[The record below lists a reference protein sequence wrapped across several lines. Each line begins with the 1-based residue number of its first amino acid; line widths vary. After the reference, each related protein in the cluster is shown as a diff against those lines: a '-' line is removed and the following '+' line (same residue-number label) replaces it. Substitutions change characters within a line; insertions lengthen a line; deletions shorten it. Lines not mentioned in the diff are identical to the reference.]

1 MGQIIKV
8 YNTKANALIGGG
20 TGMIASATI
29 NSNGGAIQNQTAAIP
44 YYIYN
49 EYFYRI
55 ESNEPVKEFHID
67 WDDGEDNSIEN
78 RNLEIIKLDIPSSF
92 AVTSHIYTEARRFF
106 PLIRVK
112 SIDGFLSKF
121 YTNDSSDNDFSGFA
135 PVQKDSSNSNTVTY
149 TNGENS
155 YSQISLEKTSPSSG
169 SGDLIPHFIPSNLP
183 PIGILKSDRKV
194 IFTGIDNKPIDALTT
209 TNYPL
214 LYGYST
220 STTLGSSALVKL
232 TIQTRIQDK
241 NGVDSTL
248 NNTGAVREYTL
259 LGSDIVDE
267 DADLEDISGSSSEMA
282 TKAVPFGNFDNSS
295 NSTETTIF
303 EFQTG
308 AGGVADI
315 DKNDLIGDYII
326 IYNNS
331 LQYLIW
337 FNVSG
342 SDSQPTAATPIG
354 GGVFQ
359 DTAEVDI
366 SGNISGTGTAIDGN
380 DDIATQM
387 NTVLRARNSSG
398 QIGADFT
405 ITNPVNA
412 NVQFVTTSSGNQ
424 PDGVVS
430 DMTHIVPQAAGEAAE
445 NFGQYVTVQGVD
457 RYTRTDC
464 VNKLLKAELL
474 NVGKLSDTER
484 IYIKVF
490 SAVISDFS
498 GNADVSEDD
507 TVCILSNGNPIV
519 EFNDPHT
526 NVTFDASESFT
537 KASNLSV
544 SNYYFDKDD
553 LKTATIQSQ
562 SPVMNTSD
570 YLQFTATTSPSYTES
585 YTHHN
590 KGHLKDSDSRFL
602 DFYRLNRVQ
611 VADNYTIVTGQD
623 DISNRRSFVEHFDD
637 DQYGSVNSTP
647 AGASRIPTS
656 EETRGYIALS
666 NDDVIKTANWNKL
679 DALYNT
685 NGTIMG
691 GSSTYA
697 LNGNTDATDHTL
709 HPKNFL
715 FLCKTDIFD
724 RVYIRTNNA
733 YSVDIKSA
741 SDSTAVDTDITAYY
755 PTSNGWKPLEI
766 VDNTQRLQTSGNIK
780 FKLPSDWNKIKASD
794 VESGSWS
801 GPVDETTTGTAKSG
815 HDPGSMWDFDAYA
828 IIIAVDAKAVA
839 SNINVTNVWPYSNS
853 HSQLT
858 KIVDAHHI
866 SLNDIAIAQSISYS
880 RNGKFQVMSD
890 RMGKSEIRKIGV
902 AGGTVR
908 FGSVDL
914 GDTDAQGNRKKIKR
928 LQQDS
933 VPVFLDITHQSGEK
947 TRFFGIIT
955 DMSEDF
961 PTGKQFPKYAV
972 TMQVAYV
979 IELDSS
985 SNLLS
990 GKISIGGNL
999 DDSSKYISSA

>member
-8 YNTKANALIGGG
+8 YNTKANALAGGG

-29 NSNGGAIQNQTAAIP
+29 DSNGGAIQNSTAAIP

-92 AVTSHIYTEARRFF
+92 VVTSHIYTEARRFF

-183 PIGILKSDRKV
+183 PVGILKSDRKV
-194 IFTGIDNKPIDALTT
+194 IFTGIDNKHIDALTT

-214 LYGYST
+214 LYAYTDS
-220 STTLGSSALVKL
+220 SQNLGTDSLVKL
-232 TIQTRIQDK
+232 TVQTRIQDK
-241 NGVDSTL
+241 NGVDLST
-248 NNTGAVREYTL
+248 NKTGAVREYIIA
-259 LGSDIVDE
+259 GNKIVTA
-267 DADLEDISGSSSEMA
+267 DADLEDASSSTGEMA
-282 TKAVPFGNFDNSS
+282 TKAVPFGNHDDGAGAN
-295 NSTETTIF
+295 ETTV
-303 EFQTG
+303 FQIKTDSSG
-308 AGGVADI
+308 DSSGGDAADI
-315 DKNDLIGDYII
+315 DKTDLIDDYII
-326 IYNNS
+326 IYAGG
-331 LQYLIW
+331 LPYLIW
-337 FNVSG
+337 FDTTG
-342 SDSQPTAATPIG
+342 SATQPTVAVPSGFGSFADIL
-354 GGVFQ
+354 
-359 DTAEVDI
+359 EVDI
-366 SGNISGTGTAIDGN
+366 SGNITGTSTAIDGN
-380 DDIATQM
+380 NDIAAQIA
-387 NTVLRARNSSG
+387 VVGRARNGTG
-398 QIGADFT
+398 QIGTAFNITDSDTSDALVSFEALGGNNQ
-405 ITNPVNA
+405 TNP
-412 NVQFVTTSSGNQ
+412 T
-424 PDGVVS
+424 VS
-430 DMTHIVPQAAGEAAE
+430 DTTHIKSAGDDT
-445 NFGQYVTVQGVD
+445 NYVTQEGQERFV
-457 RYTRTDC
+457 RTDC
-464 VNKLLKAELL
+464 ANKLLKAELL
-474 NVGKLSDTER
+474 NVGKITDTER

-490 SAVISDFS
+490 SAVITDLS
-498 GNADVSEDD
+498 GNADVSDD
-507 TVCILSNGNPIV
+507 ETVCVLSNGNPIV

-526 NVTFDASESFT
+526 KVTFDASESFT
-537 KASNLSV
+537 KASNLSI

-553 LKTATIQSQ
+553 LKTATIQAQ
-562 SPVMNTSD
+562 SAINNTAD

-585 YTHHN
+585 YTNHN
-590 KGHLKDSDSRFL
+590 KGHLTDSDSRFL

-611 VADNYTIVTGQD
+611 VADNYTIVTDQT
-623 DISNRRSFVEHFDD
+623 DISNRRSFIEHFDD

-656 EETRGYIALS
+656 EETRGYLALS
-666 NDDVIKTANWNKL
+666 NDTNAKEAQWNNLDSLYKT
-679 DALYNT
+679 T
-685 NGTIMG
+685 GTIAG
-691 GSSTYA
+691 ESGTYI
-697 LNGNTDATDHTL
+697 LRSGTDQTDP
-709 HPKNFL
+709 PKNFI
-715 FLCKTDIFD
+715 FLCKNDLFD
-724 RVYIRTNNA
+724 RVYIRTDNA
-733 YSVDIKSA
+733 YTPA
-741 SDSTAVDTDITAYY
+741 STAVDIDITAYY
-755 PTSNGWKPLEI
+755 ATTDGWKPLEI

-780 FKLPSDWNKIKASD
+780 FKIPSDWNAIKSSD
-794 VESGSWS
+794 VESGNWS
-801 GPVDETTTGTAKSG
+801 GPVDETSTGSARTG
-815 HDPGSMWDFDAYA
+815 HDPGTLWDFDAYA
-828 IIIAVDAKAVA
+828 IIIAIDAKASA
-839 SNINVTNVWPYSNS
+839 ANIKLTNIWPYSNS

-866 SLNDIAIAQSISYS
+866 SLNDLAIAQSISYT
-880 RNGKFQVMSD
+880 RNGKFQVMTD
-890 RMGKSEIRKIGV
+890 RVGKSEIRKIGV
-902 AGGTVR
+902 SGGAVK
-908 FGSVDL
+908 FGGVDL
-914 GDTDAQGNRKKIKR
+914 GDTDAKGNRKKIKR

-972 TMQVAYV
+972 TMQVAHI